1 MSNAS
6 GLQHAREAL
15 LHAHTR
21 LHASSLSVR
30 SETWSTWQAQL
41 VYFARLGF
49 PVAAFDMRGYGLS
62 TSPQAVSAY
71 SAKNLVADVLKIVQ
85 KLRAQADHEVVV
97 VAHGQPPCSNVALA
111 SPDVAAT
118 QRCAV
123 SLFALYPT
131 RSFAVTDWGAVVNVR
146 STAESQQTQR
156 LGDVR

>member
-6 GLQHAREAL
+6 GLQHAHEAL

-21 LHASSLSVR
+21 LHASSLCVR

-62 TSPQAVSAY
+62 TSPQSVSAY
-71 SAKNLVADVLKIVQ
+71 SAKKLVADVLKIVQ

-97 VAHGQPPCSNVALA
+97 VAHGQHSYSNVAFA
-111 SPDVAAT
+111 SSDVVAT
-118 QRCAV
+118 HRCAV

-131 RSFAVTDWGAVVNVR
+131 RSLAMTDWGAVVNVR
-146 STAESQQTQR
+146 EPADAAIGRCAMT
-156 LGDVR
+156 D